1 MRLSDAGTGTPTGAA
16 GQAAASAAWVTSATS
31 TPSVTSAASIDRAPG
46 PSTVASGPA
55 DRSRPRICVVG
66 AGSFIARALRA
77 EPGCAHWRWI
87 GHRQALDWAATV
99 TVAADGARTSVGA
112 ATAGAGSIADLHHP
126 LDEADVVLNCAF
138 DPRLRLSD
146 DPQGVDIDACLAR
159 ALARRGPAAG
169 GRSEGHGGGGTGG
182 PGHPLSA
189 DLPHYVML
197 STRLVWGQAG
207 PGEGTRRLDAARP
220 AAPAGPYARAK
231 WRAEQAVM
239 AALPGRCTVLRLA
252 NIFGAEASA
261 DLPGRRTFFAQ
272 ALRSLRED
280 SVIRLDISPFVARD
294 FLPVEQLAAWLAVIV
309 PARRAGL
316 WGLGSGQA
324 TPVGRIAQWLIEGH
338 GRGRLE
344 VSDLREH
351 DGFVIDAQP
360 LHTAFALPRPADP
373 QAWLA
378 ERCRALG
385 AGLAG

>member
-1 MRLSDAGTGTPTGAA
+1 L
-16 GQAAASAAWVTSATS
+16 
-31 TPSVTSAASIDRAPG
+31 
-46 PSTVASGPA
+46 
-55 DRSRPRICVVG
+55 RICVVG

-77 EPGCAHWRWI
+77 EPACAHWRWI
-87 GHRQALDWAATV
+87 DHRQALDWAAAVSAGTASPDV
-99 TVAADGARTSVGA
+99 TDATD
-112 ATAGAGSIADLHHP
+112 ATATAPHHP
-126 LDEADVVLNCAF
+126 LDTADVVLNCAF
-138 DPRLRLSD
+138 DPRLRQAD

-169 GRSEGHGGGGTGG
+169 GRPEGLGGGVGGGVGGGGGGGAAG
-182 PGHPLSA
+182 PGHPPSA

-207 PGEGTRRLDAARP
+207 PGEGTRRLDVARP
-220 AAPAGPYARAK
+220 AAPVGPYAAAK

-252 NIFGAEASA
+252 NIFGAEAA
-261 DLPGRRTFFAQ
+261 DDLPGRRTFFAQ
-272 ALRSLRED
+272 ALRSLREHGT
-280 SVIRLDISPFVARD
+280 IRLDISPFVERD
-294 FLPVEQLAAWLAVIV
+294 FLPVEPLAAWLARIV

-344 VSDLREH
+344 ISDLREH

-360 LHTAFALPRPADP
+360 LHTAFALPRPADL
-373 QAWLA
+373 QTLLA
-378 ERCRALG
+378 ERCRTLG